1 MQTILWLICA
11 GLATAIAAI
20 HVLSVIFSD
29 KRSTILNF
37 VNIALHIAL
46 VFVMLYAQAS
56 LEAVALAFMCSLLIY
71 VLAFWIKRRVGKGG
85 TDK

>member
-11 GLATAIAAI
+11 GLAAIVAAI

-46 VFVMLYAQAS
+46 VFVMLYAQAP
-56 LEAVALAFMCSLLIY
+56 LEAVTLAFMCSLLIY
-71 VLAFWIKRRVGKGG
+71 VLAFWIKGRVGKGG